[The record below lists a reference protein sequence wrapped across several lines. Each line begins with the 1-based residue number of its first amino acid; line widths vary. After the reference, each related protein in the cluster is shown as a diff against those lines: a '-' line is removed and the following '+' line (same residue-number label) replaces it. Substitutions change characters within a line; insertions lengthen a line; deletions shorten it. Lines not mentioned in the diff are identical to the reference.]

1 MKFFLTH
8 LLFLAALS
16 KPMYAADSK
25 PNTVLIFADDL
36 GWKDMG

>member
-1 MKFFLTH
+1 VKSIRAYWFI
-8 LLFLAALS
+8 LAALS
-16 KPMYAADSK
+16 PPIHAADSK